1 MLPALHQ
8 QENKI
13 KQQLEKERQERRE
26 TEMSIE
32 SIEIQVQEL
41 PHIRTERIICSFC
54 HHRGH
59 RNQTSNPCKLKKCT
73 DYTFCGLKDKHPEY
87 FNKLN
92 GLKQDLKKKNKD
104 IEELENQLKTME
116 EFLTNIIL

>member
-1 MLPALHQ
+1 
-8 QENKI
+8 
-13 KQQLEKERQERRE
+13 
-26 TEMSIE
+26 MSIE
-32 SIEIQVQEL
+32 SMEIQVQEL

>member
-1 MLPALHQ
+1 
-8 QENKI
+8 
-13 KQQLEKERQERRE
+13 
-26 TEMSIE
+26 MSIE
-32 SIEIQVQEL
+32 SMEIQVQEL
-41 PHIRTERIICSFC
+41 PHIGTGRIICSFC

-104 IEELENQLKTME
+104 MEELENQLKTME
-116 EFLTNIIL
+116 EFSTNNEYHFIKNLTPRMYACS

>member
-26 TEMSIE
+26 IEMSIE